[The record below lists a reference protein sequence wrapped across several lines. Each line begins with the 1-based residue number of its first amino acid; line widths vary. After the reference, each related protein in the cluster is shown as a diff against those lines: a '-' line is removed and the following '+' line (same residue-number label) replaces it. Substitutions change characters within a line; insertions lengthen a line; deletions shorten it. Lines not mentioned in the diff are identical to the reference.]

1 MDYKKRRG
9 KMACQ
14 RSIAHSEQERKDG
27 VPKKHDLK
35 NGHMSKRKK
44 REREKN
50 IAMSSCHSN
59 KGDRDSCKES
69 FILIIHHPYSTHMHN
84 LV

>member
-1 MDYKKRRG
+1 
-9 KMACQ
+9 MACQ

-35 NGHMSKRKK
+35 KWTHVQEKK
-44 REREKN
+44 EREKN

-59 KGDRDSCKES
+59 KGEGDSCKES
-69 FILIIHHPYSTHMHN
+69 FILSIHHPFSTHVHN
-84 LV
+84 LDQLV